1 MTSKI
6 LIVGGGKIGQMVTL
20 LLAGCGDY
28 DVTVIDNADHNFKI
42 LQDMGASTK
51 IVDVTK
57 EAELDNAAQGFDF
70 MLSCAPFFLTPQ
82 IAKAAKKAK
91 AHYFDLTEDV
101 AVTKMVRELADGAET
116 AFMPQSGLAPGFIS
130 IAAYDLSKK
139 FDTIDDLR
147 MRVGALP
154 KYPSNAIKYNLTWST
169 EGLINEYIH
178 PCQALVDGDMVDV
191 PALEGYETFALDGI
205 LYEAFNTS
213 GGLGTLCETLKG
225 KTRNLNY
232 RSVRYPGHRD
242 VMRLMLNDLKL
253 RDRPDMLKDI
263 LENAIPATT
272 QDVVMIWV
280 SASGMQNGRFMQET
294 YVTKVYSGEVE
305 GRECSAI
312 QITTAA
318 SVCAV
323 IDMMRDGKLP
333 QKGFVKQEEV
343 NLDDFLNNRFG
354 LYYKPGAKTA
364 SDV

>member
-1 MTSKI
+1 MASKI
-6 LIVGGGKIGQMVTL
+6 LIVGGGKIGQMVSL
-20 LLAGCGDY
+20 LLSSCGDY
-28 DVTVIDNADHNFKI
+28 AVTVIDRDDRNFKS
-42 LQDMGASTK
+42 LRETGAETK
-51 IVDVTK
+51 IVDVAS
-57 EAELDNAAQGFDF
+57 ESELDAAAAGFDF
-70 MLSCAPFFLTPQ
+70 ILSCAPFFLTPQ
-82 IAKAAKKAK
+82 IARAAKKAK

-101 AVTKMVRELADGAET
+101 AVTKLVRELAKDAQI

-130 IAAYDLSKK
+130 IAAHDLSQK
-139 FDTIDDLR
+139 FDAIDDLR

-169 EGLINEYIH
+169 EGLINEYVH
-178 PCQALVDGDMVDV
+178 PCQALVDGEMTDV
-191 PALEGYETFALDGI
+191 PALEGYETFALDGV

-225 KTRNLNY
+225 KARNLNY

-253 RDRPDMLKDI
+253 RDRPDILKDI

-272 QDVVMIWV
+272 QDVVLIWV

-294 YVTKVYSGEVE
+294 YVTKVYSGEVG

-323 IDMMRDGKLP
+323 IDLMREGKLP
-333 QKGFVKQEEV
+333 QKGFVRQEEV
-343 NLDDFLNNRFG
+343 KLDEFLNNRFG

-364 SDV
+364 SEV

>member
-1 MTSKI
+1 MKSKI

-20 LLAGCGDY
+20 LLSSCGDY
-28 DVTVIDNADHNFKI
+28 EVTVIDNSDHNFKI
-42 LQDMGASTK
+42 LNAMGAATK
-51 IVDVTK
+51 IIDVTN
-57 EAELDNAAQGFDF
+57 EADLNAASSGKNF
-70 MLSCAPFFLTPQ
+70 MLSCLPFFLTPH
-82 IAKAAKKAK
+82 IAKAAKTAK

-101 AVTKMVRELADGAET
+101 SVTRIVQDLAQDAEC

-139 FDTIDDLR
+139 FDTIDQLR

-178 PCQALVDGDMVDV
+178 PCQALVDGEIVDV
-191 PALEGYETFALDGI
+191 PALDGYETFALDGI

-213 GGLGTLCETLKG
+213 GGLGSLCDTLKG
-225 KTRNLNY
+225 KARNLNY
-232 RSVRYPGHRD
+232 RSVRYPGHCE
-242 VMRLMLNDLKL
+242 VMKLMLNDLKL
-253 RDRPDMLKDI
+253 RDRPDILKDI

-280 SASGMQNGRFMQET
+280 SASGVQNGRFMEET
-294 YVTKVYSGEVE
+294 YVTKVYSGNVH
-305 GRECSAI
+305 GKACSAI

-323 IDMMRDGKLP
+323 IDMVRDGTLP
-333 QKGFVKQEEV
+333 QQGLIKQEDV
-343 NLDDFLNNRFG
+343 DLSAFLDNRFG
-354 LYYKPGAKTA
+354 CYYKPGCHTA